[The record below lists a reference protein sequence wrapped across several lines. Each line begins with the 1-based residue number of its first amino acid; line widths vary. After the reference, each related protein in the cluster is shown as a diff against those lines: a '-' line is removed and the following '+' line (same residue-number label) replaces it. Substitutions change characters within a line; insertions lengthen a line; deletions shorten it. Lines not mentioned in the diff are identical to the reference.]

1 MSEWRSK
8 EIVAIAKVCCF
19 SLFFLFTIFFLIEKR
34 EEVDSEAF
42 KEKYGSYLT
51 NVETFLKPKAV
62 QYPSVFMLRRLFMAI
77 NITFFKFNLV
87 TQVLCGVHSSLL
99 MLSWLILVRPFDSQ
113 LKNFLEGS
121 NEIFVLILSYAGF
134 LFSDYVENPVVRYS
148 FGFFY
153 ISLLAV
159 PLVINIVVIVY
170 ETLSE
175 LLKVCRRWRR
185 KKSIKTQNEV

>member
-1 MSEWRSK
+1 
-8 EIVAIAKVCCF
+8 
-19 SLFFLFTIFFLIEKR
+19 
-34 EEVDSEAF
+34 
-42 KEKYGSYLT
+42 
-51 NVETFLKPKAV
+51 
-62 QYPSVFMLRRLFMAI
+62 
-77 NITFFKFNLV
+77 
-87 TQVLCGVHSSLL
+87 

-159 PLVINIVVIVY
+159 PLVINILVIVY
-170 ETLSE
+170 EML
-175 LLKVCRRWRR
+175 
-185 KKSIKTQNEV
+185 